1 MTSEKISKPTKI
13 CPTCGTRV
21 IEDAPRCLVCGTDLT
36 VSEKASRPAKSA
48 VQGSRMPEITLSV
61 PAALGL
67 LALFLAI
74 GAILVFLAL
83 CQNQAK
89 PAAAAPTTVASVT
102 PTLLPT
108 LSPTPVTPTITNT
121 PLPSPTPL
129 VYVVKNGDLCGAIAF
144 AFHVS
149 VQSIVLENPELP
161 ADCGNLVVG
170 QKLNIPQPTPTATP
184 PATSTLTAAE
194 ATNAACSKADY
205 TVQSN
210 DTLGAIAANYAVPKE
225 AIAKYNG
232 LVNDFVRVGQ
242 KLVIPLCERAST
254 PGPSPTPSPPPPY
267 PAPNLLLPPDGSPFT
282 LADDS
287 VTLQWASV
295 GALRDNESYAV
306 TFEDITSGNGLKLA
320 QYVLDT
326 KYVIPSTF
334 RPNDNLPHVFRW
346 FVLTVRQVGTDDSGN
361 PIYQPA
367 GAASAPR
374 VFTWV
379 GTGIA
384 ATPTP

>member
-1 MTSEKISKPTKI
+1 M
-13 CPTCGTRV
+13 

-36 VSEKASRPAKSA
+36 ISEKASRTAKSA

-74 GAILVFLAL
+74 GAILVYFAL
-83 CQNQAK
+83 RQRPAK
-89 PAAAAPTTVASVT
+89 PAAIVPTIVATVT

-108 LSPTPVTPTITNT
+108 LSPTPVTPTITGT

-149 VQSIVLENPELP
+149 VQSIVLGNPELP

-184 PATSTLTAAE
+184 PPTSTLTGAE
-194 ATNAACSKADY
+194 ATNAACPKADY

-232 LVNDFVRVGQ
+232 LVNDFVRIGQ

-254 PGPSPTPSPPPPY
+254 PGPSPTPTPPPPY

-334 RPNDNLPHVFRW
+334 RPNDTLPHVFRW
-346 FVLTVRQVGTDDSGN
+346 LVLTVRQVGTDDSGN

-379 GTGIA
+379 GTGTP